1 MTERW
6 RALESNPDVLTGFIR
21 KVGVSSD
28 YQFHDVFG
36 LDEELLMMIPQPAHA
51 VILLFPGAERD
62 KQANDAAAA
71 DTSGPF
77 FLYQVKGLG
86 NACGT
91 IAAIHSVAN
100 SEARASLAPSS
111 PLDAYLK
118 ACQEVGPEQR
128 GQRLLGDDEIQKAH
142 DAQASEGQTSSE
154 GADGEVDYHFV
165 SFVHSNGSLFELDG
179 LRAAPI
185 ARGTTTADNLLKDA
199 AKVIQEQHIAKKPD
213 MVSFAVLS
221 LGPSEG

>member
-1 MTERW
+1 
-6 RALESNPDVLTGFIR
+6 LESNPDVLTGFSR
-21 KVGVSSD
+21 KVGVSND

-36 LDEELLMMIPQPAHA
+36 LDEELLMMIPQPSHA
-51 VILLFPGAERD
+51 VILLFPGAERE
-62 KQANDAAAA
+62 QATDAAAA
-71 DTSGPF
+71 DNTGPF

-91 IAAIHSVAN
+91 IAAIHAIAN

-111 PLDAYLK
+111 TLDAYLK
-118 ACQEVGPEQR
+118 ACEGMGPEKR
-128 GQRLLGDDEIQKAH
+128 GQRLLGDEDIRKAH

-165 SFVHSNGSLFELDG
+165 CFVHSNATLFELDG
-179 LRAAPI
+179 LKAAPI
-185 ARGTTTADNLLKDA
+185 ARGTTNAEDLLKDA
-199 AKVIQEQHIAKKPD
+199 AKAIQQHHIAKKPD